1 MVDAAV
7 AVDTVAAGAAL
18 GVDDAAVA
26 ASVVDAAVVENAA
39 VAVAELASQ
48 QGQEQGRGQGRE
60 RLLGGPIETL
70 LSPVKVEVERG

>member
-18 GVDDAAVA
+18 GVDDDAVA

-39 VAVAELASQ
+39 VAVAES
-48 QGQEQGRGQGRE
+48 
-60 RLLGGPIETL
+60 T
-70 LSPVKVEVERG
+70 